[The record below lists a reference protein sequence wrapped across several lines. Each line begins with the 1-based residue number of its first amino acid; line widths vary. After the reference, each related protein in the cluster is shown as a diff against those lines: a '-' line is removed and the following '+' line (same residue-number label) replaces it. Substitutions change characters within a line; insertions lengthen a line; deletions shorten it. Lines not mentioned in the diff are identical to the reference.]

1 MQILMQAA
9 QGQQN
14 GTIQE
19 FSVSKSD
26 IFFKVLDN
34 KLFYFTVFHG
44 HTGTTPSS
52 TDLRQKCLTFLIHW
66 ILSTHWLFR
75 IHKLVR
81 GTSS

>member
-19 FSVSKSD
+19 FSSSKSD

-34 KLFYFTVFHG
+34 KLF
-44 HTGTTPSS
+44 
-52 TDLRQKCLTFLIHW
+52 
-66 ILSTHWLFR
+66 
-75 IHKLVR
+75 
-81 GTSS
+81 